1 MFSKKKAVQAADI
14 DTPNTII
21 GKGVYLEAARMSGQ
35 ESVRIQGVFK
45 GNLDIDGSLVLEE
58 TGVITGDVN
67 ANYFL
72 VQGVV
77 NGNIKCATQLHLGHT
92 SKVEGD
98 VQTVSLMADE
108 GSQVTGLCMV
118 GPSKPSMLPGQV
130 DVLHITEDSGQQDE

>member
-35 ESVRIQGVFK
+35 ESVRIQGMFK

-58 TGVITGDVN
+58 TGVITGNVN

-72 VQGVV
+72 VQGEV
-77 NGNIKCATQLHLGHT
+77 NGNIKCSTQLHLGNT

-98 VQTVSLMADE
+98 VQAPSLMVDAGCQFS
-108 GSQVTGLCMV
+108 GSYMV
-118 GPSKPSMLPGQV
+118 GANKPGMLSDQV
-130 DVLHITEDSGQQDE
+130 EVLHITEDSGRNDE